1 MSDAKNT
8 ISARIADF
16 LKNYPPFYSMEQK
29 ELYELSWE
37 VRVVYKEKN
46 SLVFEE
52 NDAPHS
58 HFYVVHKGAVALS
71 RAEEQEVVD
80 VCDEGD
86 IFGLR
91 PLMANE
97 SYRLNAVA
105 REESIL
111 YGIPISVFKPFAKSN
126 PALSDFLV
134 ESFASNT
141 RNPYSHSYKG
151 KLLGDTASAGNSG
164 ADSRLLDLQSVQYSQ
179 RVVSCQPSQQIKEVA
194 EIMTQH
200 RVGSIVVIQN
210 DLAVGI
216 ITDRDIRREI
226 ASGKRPISTLAEEI
240 MSSPVIT
247 YPARMTI
254 TQVQMAMMKSDIS
267 HLVLTQDG
275 TPNTPVVGLLSK
287 HDVMLSLG
295 NNPAAMIK
303 AIKRSQA
310 IEEIKPI
317 RQSIMNLL
325 QGYLDQ
331 NIPLTLTSKIIS
343 ELNDATSKQVIQ
355 LSLKQMKSPPPVDF
369 AWLAMGSQGRS
380 EQLLHTDQDNAL
392 VFETVPQ
399 ESLEETRAY
408 FLELAQKITA
418 GLHLIGF
425 AYCPADM
432 MASNPKWC
440 LSLDE
445 FKSTTNS
452 WITNPGPD
460 ELLLSSIFFDFNR
473 IFGSKVLADELS
485 EAIYQQTDK
494 FPLFFMH
501 LAGGALLSPSPS
513 GFFRSFLLEQDGEHK
528 DSFDLKKRT
537 LMPLIDAARVLI
549 LAKRIKGISNTAE
562 RYEKM
567 AELEPQNAELFLA
580 CSYAFKALLKFRTK
594 QGLTHNDSGRYIDL
608 KTLNKEEKMKLKR
621 TFKTIKDIQELISVR
636 FMTSRLQ

>member
-1 MSDAKNT
+1 MSEAKNT

-16 LKNYPPFYSMEQK
+16 LKNYPPFYSLTQK
-29 ELYELSWE
+29 ELNKLSWE

-52 NDAPHS
+52 DDAPHS
-58 HFYVVHKGAVALS
+58 HFYIVHKGAVALFRS
-71 RAEEQEVVD
+71 EEQEVVD

-97 SYRLNAVA
+97 NYRLNAVA

-111 YGIPISVFKPFAKSN
+111 YGIPISVFKPFTKSN

-141 RNPYSHSYKG
+141 RNPYSQSYKG
-151 KLLGDTASAGNSG
+151 KLLGDAAGTKNTG

-179 RVVSCQPSQQIKEVA
+179 RVISCQPDQQIKEVA
-194 EIMTQH
+194 EIMTRH
-200 RVGSIVVIQN
+200 RVGSIVVIQD
-210 DLAVGI
+210 DLPVGI

-226 ASGKRPISTLAEEI
+226 ASGNRPISALAEEI
-240 MSSPVIT
+240 MSTPVIT

-303 AIKRSQA
+303 AIKRSQT

-355 LSLKQMKSPPPVDF
+355 LSLKQMKTPPPVDF

-392 VFETVPQ
+392 IFETVPE

-408 FLELAQKITA
+408 FLELAQIITD
-418 GLHLIGF
+418 GLHQIGF
-425 AYCPADM
+425 EYCPTDM

-440 LSLDE
+440 LSLEE
-445 FKSTTNS
+445 FTNTTRS

-473 IFGSKVLADELS
+473 IFGSKVLVDELS

-549 LAKRIKGISNTAE
+549 LAKRIKGVSNTAE